1 MDHNPNQPYIDRFWD
16 LIEAGEN
23 IFLTGG
29 GGTGKSYLT
38 RQLIAANKDLVAV
51 TASTGIA
58 ACNINGMTVFSWS
71 GMGLG
76 PGENDTDAGYY
87 TKLYRNFNGAL
98 KNAAMRMG
106 KKTMLV
112 IDEISMLNGR
122 VLNYLDYHL
131 RQMRATDKPFGGMQV
146 IVVGDF
152 MQLPPVHKGTQT
164 IDWAFNSRA
173 WRDARFQMVDLKHVI
188 RQQDGEF
195 AQMLNG
201 IRFGELSP
209 GDSMKLQFK
218 VLPAPGPEV
227 CRIMTKNVDV
237 DNWNDKQLM
246 AMEGKMHR
254 YVADVRGSSNQREKL
269 IKNMITPQELI
280 LKVGA
285 KVMATCNN
293 MTEGYFNGSMG
304 RVVDMREFEVDV
316 DFEGIGVCTVEENEW
331 SFDPDDPDTAT
342 FKQIPLKLAWAI
354 TAHKSQGATIQ
365 QAYVSIAE
373 CFEYGQAYVA
383 LSRCT
388 TLDGLILASFNRSA
402 IKHSEEAAAFYRNPA
417 AYMNP
422 GEPGK
427 LLEKEETRL
436 LGGSESYVPSI

>member
-1 MDHNPNQPYIDRFWD
+1 MDHNPNQPHIDRFWN

-98 KNAAMRMG
+98 KNAAIRMG
-106 KKTMLV
+106 KKTILV

-122 VLNYLDYHL
+122 VMNYLDYHL
-131 RQMRATDKPFGGMQV
+131 RQLRVTDIPFGGMQV
-146 IVVGDF
+146 VVVGDF
-152 MQLPPVHKGTQT
+152 MQLPPVHKGDQK

-173 WRDARFQMVDLKHVI
+173 WRDAKFRMIDLKHVI
-188 RQQDGEF
+188 RQTDSEF

-201 IRFGELSP
+201 IRFGELSTE
-209 GDSMKLQFK
+209 DTMKLQFK
-218 VLPAPGPEV
+218 VQPAPGPEV

-237 DNWNDKQLM
+237 DNWNDTQLLST
-246 AMEGKMHR
+246 EGKMSR
-254 YVADVRGSSNQREKL
+254 YVADVSGNRHQREKL
-269 IKNMITPQELI
+269 IKNMITPSSLI

-293 MTEGYFNGSMG
+293 MSEGYYNGSVG
-304 RVVDMREFEVDV
+304 RVVALREFEVDV
-316 DFEGIGVCTVEENEW
+316 DFEGIGVRTVSENEW
-331 SFDPDDPDTAT
+331 SFDPDDPYTAV

-354 TAHKSQGATIQ
+354 TAHKSQGATLQ

-388 TLDGLILASFNRSA
+388 TLDGLTLASFNKSA
-402 IKHSEEAAAFYRNPA
+402 IKYSKEAAAFYLNPT
-417 AYMNP
+417 AYTNP
-422 GEPGK
+422 GEPEK
-427 LLEKEETRL
+427 LLEQKENRL
-436 LGGSESYVPSI
+436 LGGSDSYVPCI